1 MQTLNIILRVEF
13 LQLGIMIIITV
24 RIKEVLITI
33 VHYDSSEILIYTFY
47 F

>member
-1 MQTLNIILRVEF
+1 MLIIEIAF

-24 RIKEVLITI
+24 RIKEVLIII
-33 VHYDSSEILIYTFY
+33 VYCDSSEIVIYIFY